1 MILVTVVQDGKCAE
15 KDDILPDGFK
25 IKKGDGISY
34 MAYPMGRMT
43 YIWGEDAE
51 EFRPERWLHDGVFQP
66 ESPFKFT
73 AFQVSV
79 RNRVHCK
86 KFLHVYSLD
95 FV

>member
-1 MILVTVVQDGKCAE
+1 M
-15 KDDILPDGFK
+15 LPDGFK

-34 MAYPMGRMT
+34 MAYPMGRLT

-73 AFQVSV
+73 AFQVT
-79 RNRVHCK
+79 K
-86 KFLHVYSLD
+86 KIDNFSSD
-95 FV
+95 